1 MARYSVSWVT
11 KTMIAVADTT
21 NYTNAGYCTY
31 ILPGSATQLIK
42 TNEVYIGGESTSSTP
57 TTFSLARDH
66 VIATTAFSGSFIAA
80 LDQQTTAPTLPNVG
94 STSTALPQRFATGH
108 LLGLSMN
115 TFGGIARWQARYG
128 EEITQMGTAVDAGEI
143 SLSSITGT
151 GICSGH
157 ILIEI
162 V

>member
-31 ILPGSATQLIK
+31 ILPGSSTQVLK
-42 TNEVYIGGESTSSTP
+42 TNEIYIGGEDTASTP
-57 TTFSLARDH
+57 TTFSFARDH
-66 VIATTAFSGSFIAA
+66 VVATTAFSGSFITAM
-80 LDQQTTAPTLPNVG
+80 DVQTTAPTLPNVG
-94 STSTALPQRFATGH
+94 STSTALPQRLATGH

-128 EEITQMGTAVDAGEI
+128 EEITQLGTAVDVGQT

-151 GICSGH
+151 GKCSGH
-157 ILIEI
+157 VIIEI